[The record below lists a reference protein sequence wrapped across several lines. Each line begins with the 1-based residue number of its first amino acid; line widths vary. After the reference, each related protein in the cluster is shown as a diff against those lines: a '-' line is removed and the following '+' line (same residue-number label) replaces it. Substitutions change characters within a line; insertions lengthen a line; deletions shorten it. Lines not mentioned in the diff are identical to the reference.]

1 MTTYYVDFEGGNDS
15 NDGTSFANRKKT
27 FVGICSQDEQTN
39 LGAGDEVRVMGQ
51 PITSIGNATWTSGG
65 YNNRQEDGT
74 SNANRAI
81 EGASNATPI
90 VITDNGHGNVT
101 GDVVF
106 IYGVQGNTAA
116 NGAWQITKIDDNTYS
131 LNNSSGNG
139 DYVGGSDYSRR
150 INHKVL
156 KIPSALTKS
165 IACGRGQAVDGSW
178 VESSNVTVDET
189 SSRWCGD
196 VKSTKFVI
204 AGGFGTG
211 KAAYFPTGTLD
222 LSGFQQISFWMK
234 YENNPQ
240 TVNNALSLRLC
251 TDTAGDTTAHTVNIP
266 RSMNYTNQWR
276 AITVDLGTNL
286 NSAIKSIALYV
297 EIDDG
302 ALEIHFDH
310 IIACKAKGSA
320 DAISNN
326 SLFSKNNTAEPHW
339 HPVHHIYEDFIV
351 IGNGLAIGNNHREH
365 LGELDWGYAGTSET
379 VTTYITQ
386 PYRIDTN
393 TTGTGTDGAQRY
405 RVDSRTDHISVGST
419 PIKILGGW
427 DQTDMTTQN
436 CITWIQSPYRDF
448 TAVQFQHSHKQVDR
462 YGVID
467 GGNGAIYLNNT
478 SVCSATNIHTIRG
491 RSGAYYPQFY
501 RLYGK
506 DNILNKLYSGY
517 TQSYGMSLQT
527 TSTHN
532 GDMQVIDDVITYGNQ
547 SVGIYGFNGA
557 TFLVK
562 NWRSFHDRH
571 PLHAHEGTKV
581 IVDSPQ
587 IKGGE
592 APGQSINGSHLTY
605 LSPTLTNLR
614 YDLLTPT
621 SQTPHYGT
629 LAVYKWN
636 GSANDHR
643 VEINRRGL
651 FRTESSVR
659 HTASGLA
666 WRLTPTYQSTSNA
679 NTHMQY
685 GPDYIPPALTVLKV
699 AVTAGKLVTV
709 KAWLRRDNTNL
720 NLRLRLISGK
730 QPLIASSDVTASCTA
745 NADTWEQVTLTFTPT
760 NSDVAEIDFEGWGG
774 TQQYNGYID
783 DITVTQAP

>member
-1 MTTYYVDFEGGNDS
+1 MTIYYVDFEGGNDS

-27 FVGICSQDEQTN
+27 FVGICSPAENTN
-39 LGAGDEVRVMGQ
+39 LAAGDEVRVMGQ

-65 YNNRQEDGT
+65 YGNRQEDGT
-74 SNANRAI
+74 SNANRDI

-101 GDVVF
+101 GDVVLV
-106 IYGVQGNTAA
+106 YDVEGNTAA
-116 NGAWQITKIDDNTYS
+116 NGAWQITRIDDNTYS

-139 DYVGGSDYSRR
+139 NYVSASDKARK

-178 VESSNVTVDET
+178 TESSNVTVNET

-196 VKSTKFVI
+196 VRSTKFVI

-234 YENNPQ
+234 YEDNVQ
-240 TVNNALSLRLC
+240 TVDNALSLRLC

-266 RSMNYTNQWR
+266 RSMNRVNQWR

-320 DAISNN
+320 DAITNN
-326 SLFSKNNTAEPHW
+326 SIFSKNTTAEPQW
-339 HPVHHIYEDFIV
+339 HPINNIYEDFIV
-351 IGNGLAIGNNHREH
+351 IGNA
-365 LGELDWGYAGTSET
+365 LGMGQSNRDSLGAAYWGYAGTSET

-386 PYRIDTN
+386 PYRVDAN
-393 TTGTGTDGAQRY
+393 TTGQGADGWGRY
-405 RVDSRTDHISVGST
+405 KVDSRTDNIAIGST

-436 CITWIQSPYRDF
+436 CITWIQSPDRDF
-448 TAVQFQHSHKQVDR
+448 LAISLQHSHKQIDR
-462 YGVID
+462 YGLID
-467 GGNGAIYLNNT
+467 GGSQSFFLNNA
-478 SVCSATNIHTIRG
+478 SVSSATNIHTIRG
-491 RSGAYYPQFY
+491 RASYYPQSY
-501 RLYGK
+501 KLIGK
-506 DNILNKLYSGY
+506 GNVLNKLYAGY
-517 TQSYGMSLQT
+517 AQTYGMFLTFTSL
-527 TSTHN
+527 HN
-532 GDMQVIDDVITYGNQ
+532 GDMQVVDDVITYN
-547 SVGIYGFNGA
+547 SYSNGIYSTSG
-557 TFLVK
+557 TQYLLK
-562 NWRSFHDRH
+562 NYKSFHDRY
-571 PLHAHEGTKV
+571 PLFANSRSKA

-592 APGQSINGSHLTY
+592 VPGNIQGGAHITY
-605 LSPTLTNLR
+605 LSPTYTNVK
-614 YDLLTPT
+614 YDLMIPS
-621 SQTPHYGT
+621 SQTTHYGT
-629 LAVYKWN
+629 LTTYKWN

-643 VEINRRGL
+643 VEIRQRGL

-666 WRLTPTYQSTSNA
+666 WRLTPTYESTSVG
-679 NTHMQY
+679 NTHTQT
-685 GPDYIPPALTVLKV
+685 GSDDVPPALTVLKV
-699 AVTAGKLVTV
+699 AVTAAKLVTV

-720 NLRLRLISGK
+720 NLRIRLIANK

-783 DITVTQAP
+783 DITVTQAA